1 MSPEVA
7 NGSPIQSRW
16 ASILSMDAGDRIWNR
31 AAMQGGG
38 EKPAAGDR
46 ALADAVSFHGLVMSG
61 GVLDSV
67 ERSDNLTAVED
78 GFRWLGLD
86 RIAELL
92 ASVRH
97 DIEAGALD
105 DEDRMEVLEQEADER
120 YNAVLTSDADLEA
133 AFRRRLVES
142 PTAFGES

>member
-1 MSPEVA
+1 
-7 NGSPIQSRW
+7 
-16 ASILSMDAGDRIWNR
+16 MDTGDRIWNR

-38 EKPAAGDR
+38 DKPAVGDR
-46 ALADAVSFHGLVMSG
+46 ALADALSFHSLTMSG
-61 GVLDSV
+61 GVLDAV

-97 DIEAGALD
+97 DTEAGALD
-105 DEDRMEVLEQEADER
+105 DEDRKETLEQEADER
-120 YNAVLTSDADLEA
+120 YNALLTSDADLEA
-133 AFRRRLVES
+133 AFRRCLEES
-142 PTAFGES
+142 PTAFAEL

>member
-1 MSPEVA
+1 MTLILPQTAETQPSDVTERRPRHLLIAACADVA
-7 NGSPIQSRW
+7 RGGNGSLIQSRW
-16 ASILSMDAGDRIWNR
+16 ASILSMDADDRIWNR

-38 EKPAAGDR
+38 DKPAAGDR
-46 ALADAVSFHGLVMSG
+46 ALADALSFHSLAMNG
-61 GVLDSV
+61 GVLDAV

-97 DIEAGALD
+97 AIDAGAAYGHCPSAGALGQV
-105 DEDRMEVLEQEADER
+105 R
-120 YNAVLTSDADLEA
+120 
-133 AFRRRLVES
+133 
-142 PTAFGES
+142 

>member
-1 MSPEVA
+1 
-7 NGSPIQSRW
+7 
-16 ASILSMDAGDRIWNR
+16 MDAGDRIWNR

-38 EKPAAGDR
+38 DKPAAGDR
-46 ALADAVSFHGLVMSG
+46 ALADALSFHSLAMSG
-61 GVLDSV
+61 GVLDAV

-97 DIEAGALD
+97 DIDAGALD
-105 DEDRMEVLEQEADER
+105 DEDRIEALEQEADER

-133 AFRRRLVES
+133 AFRRRLVEN
-142 PTAFGES
+142 PTAFAES

>member
-1 MSPEVA
+1 
-7 NGSPIQSRW
+7 
-16 ASILSMDAGDRIWNR
+16 MDAGYRIWNR

-38 EKPAAGDR
+38 DNPAAGDR
-46 ALADAVSFHGLVMSG
+46 ALADALSFHSLAMSG
-61 GVLDSV
+61 GVLDAV

-97 DIEAGALD
+97 AIVAGALD
-105 DEDRMEVLEQEADER
+105 DEDRMEALEVEADER
-120 YNAVLTSDADLEA
+120 YNAVLNSDADLEA
-133 AFRRRLVES
+133 AFRRRLVEN
-142 PTAFGES
+142 PTAFVAS